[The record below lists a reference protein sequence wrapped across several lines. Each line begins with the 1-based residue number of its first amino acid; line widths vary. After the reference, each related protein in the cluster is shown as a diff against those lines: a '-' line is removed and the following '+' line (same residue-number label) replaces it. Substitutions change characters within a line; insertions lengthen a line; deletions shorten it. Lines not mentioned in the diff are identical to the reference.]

1 MSEANLAI
9 GVIDV
14 LDGGLAELAT
24 IITLHLFYVTQFY
37 FSTIL

>member
-14 LDGGLAELAT
+14 LDGGLMDSCDADDMAMDSD
-24 IITLHLFYVTQFY
+24 V
-37 FSTIL
+37 